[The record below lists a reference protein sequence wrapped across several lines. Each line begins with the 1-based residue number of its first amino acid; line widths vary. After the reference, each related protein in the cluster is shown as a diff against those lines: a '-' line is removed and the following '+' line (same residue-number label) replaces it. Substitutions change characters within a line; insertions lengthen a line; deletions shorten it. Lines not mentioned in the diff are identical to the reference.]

1 MSHPDIN
8 NDNNKIFNMNVIN
21 EKTQNHRTAV
31 RYIREDITISLQ
43 KFGLLSSSKK
53 IPAKLL
59 DISSKGATI
68 ECEMDLGKNEK
79 IILDLFFKDNKEFSI
94 HAKTIHQVKNKNQY
108 GIKFDIF
115 HHKLGDYILSSQQE
129 LIFK

>member
-1 MSHPDIN
+1 MSPQEIK
-8 NDNNKIFNMNVIN
+8 NDNDEIFDMNFTDEKI
-21 EKTQNHRTAV
+21 QNHRTAV
-31 RYIREDITISLQ
+31 RYIREDISLSLQ
-43 KFGLLSSSKK
+43 KDGLLNSSKK

-68 ECEMDLGKNEK
+68 ECDIKLGINEK
-79 IILDLFFKDNKEFSI
+79 VILKLIFKDNKEFSI
-94 HAKTIHQVKNKNQY
+94 HAKTIHHVKNKNQF

-115 HHKLGDYILSSQQE
+115 HHKLGDYILSSQHE

>member
-1 MSHPDIN
+1 MSHQEST
-8 NDNNKIFNMNVIN
+8 NDNDEIFNMNFTA
-21 EKTQNHRTAV
+21 EKIQNHRVAV

-43 KFGLLSSSKK
+43 KDGLLNSSKK
-53 IPAKLL
+53 SPAKLL

-68 ECEMDLGKNEK
+68 ECEMGLRINEK
-79 IILDLFFKDNKEFSI
+79 IILELVFKDNKEFII
-94 HAKTIHQVKNKNQY
+94 HAKTIHHVKRKNQY

-115 HHKLGDYILSSQQE
+115 HHKLGEYILFSQQE